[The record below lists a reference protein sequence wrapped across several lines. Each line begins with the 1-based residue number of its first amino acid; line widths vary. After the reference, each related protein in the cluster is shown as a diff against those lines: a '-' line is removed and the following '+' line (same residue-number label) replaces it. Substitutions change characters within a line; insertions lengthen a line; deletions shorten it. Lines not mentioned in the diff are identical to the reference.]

1 MKSIILIVLYN
12 KDLKTSETLQSLI
25 KNKDVLSNV
34 DVFIWDNTPD
44 AKIDPSLLQ
53 VLFENIK
60 VFYYSDG
67 LNTSISKIYN
77 HLIDNYLRNYKYL
90 TILDHDTMITD
101 KFLTELLS
109 AMEQERANLIL
120 PKILSR
126 GNIVSPARLYFFL
139 GSYYKSIDVDFI
151 KAKHITAINSGMTI
165 RSDYFFE
172 TGFRY
177 DENLD
182 FYGTDDD
189 FMISYC
195 KNDTEVQVLKSTLE
209 HDLNYYSDEDV
220 ERKAWR
226 FKQFT
231 KGLLYNNRQKPVVK
245 LLAMSYVLIL
255 ALRESFKYR
264 SLKFFYLKWKN

>member
-1 MKSIILIVLYN
+1 MKSIILVVLYN
-12 KDLKTSETLQSLI
+12 RDLETSETLQSLI

-34 DVFIWDNTPD
+34 DIFIWNNTSDP
-44 AKIDPSLLQ
+44 KIDPSLLQ
-53 VLFENIK
+53 GIFGNID
-60 VFYYSDG
+60 VFYHSDG
-67 LNTSISKIYN
+67 INTSISKVYN
-77 HLIDNYLRNYKYL
+77 HLIGNYLCNYKYL
-90 TILDHDTMITD
+90 TILDHDTTITD
-101 KFLTELLS
+101 TFLTELLS
-109 AMEQERANLIL
+109 AMEQEKANLIL
-120 PKILSR
+120 PRILSR
-126 GNIVSPARLYFFL
+126 GKIVSPAKLYFFL
-139 GSYYKSIDVDFI
+139 GSYYKNIDVDFI

-172 TGFRY
+172 SGFRY

-195 KNDTEVQVLKSTLE
+195 KNDSRVQVLRSTLE

-226 FKQFT
+226 FNQFT
-231 KGLLYNNRQKPVVK
+231 KGLLYNNRHMPVLK

-255 ALRESFKYR
+255 ALRESIKYR